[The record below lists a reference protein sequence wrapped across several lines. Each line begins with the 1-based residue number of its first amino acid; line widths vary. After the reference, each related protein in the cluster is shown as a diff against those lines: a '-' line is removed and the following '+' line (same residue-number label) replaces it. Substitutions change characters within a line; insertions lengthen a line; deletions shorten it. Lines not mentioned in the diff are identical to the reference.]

1 MVKMLSLSTTTE
13 EAQMTDL
20 KRAKTTLK
28 ESYEILVIAEVAAK
42 IIWTD
47 IVSKVKLLYSK

>member
-20 KRAKTTLK
+20 KRAKTTLE
-28 ESYEILVIAEVAAK
+28 ESYEILVISEVAAK

-47 IVSKVKLLYSK
+47 IASKIKLPYSK